1 MVNNEIRRIKAKL
14 KLFEEE
20 GFSWVVIDILDTLLN
35 SIKYR
40 EQITDNDLEAFIENI
55 RKGYLEQLQEL
66 LPPDIQQGKLNL

>member
-1 MVNNEIRRIKAKL
+1 MTNEIRRIKAKL